1 MKKISILSFL
11 FLSFLACKKQEI
23 VVTPQTVIGKWNF
36 VSAKGSSEDVYGRIT
51 QYDTKAAANHYLEL
65 KSDGTFYTNGDG
77 MKCEVCA
84 LGEEIFGKY
93 SINSTNSEI
102 KFTYYNDGSRGLPD
116 QILTVKLTLPSDGQ
130 FNLEINKANM
140 ITSLKESQRSAN
152 EIKGFEDFTKSLQV
166 TTYLVK

>member
-1 MKKISILSFL
+1 MKSIAILSFII
-11 FLSFLACKKQEI
+11 LSFLACKKQEI
-23 VVTPQTVIGKWNF
+23 AVTPQTTIGKWNF
-36 VSAKGSSEDVYGRIT
+36 VSAKGRLEDVYGRIT
-51 QYDTKAAANHYLEL
+51 QYDTKASANHYLEL

-77 MKCEVCA
+77 MKCEVCP

-116 QILTVKLTLPSDGQ
+116 QIVTVKLTLSSDGQ
-130 FNLEINKANM
+130 FNLELNKANLIASM
-140 ITSLKESQRSAN
+140 KESQLSAG
-152 EIKGFEDFTKSLQV
+152 EIKASEDFIKTLQV